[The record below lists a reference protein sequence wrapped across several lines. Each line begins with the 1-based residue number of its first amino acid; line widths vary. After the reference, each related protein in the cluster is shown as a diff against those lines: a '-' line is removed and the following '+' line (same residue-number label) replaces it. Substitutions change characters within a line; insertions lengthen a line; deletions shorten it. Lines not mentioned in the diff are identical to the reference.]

1 MTDFQ
6 KGYKQAIDTFEL
18 SLNASI
24 QRNNGARTAKEV
36 LAVYNDMI
44 LFLNNEST
52 RMNDVEMSDDTPI
65 SAPANNPIPH
75 LEHELGKAEKKLK
88 IIELL
93 GGL

>member
-44 LFLNNEST
+44 LFLNNELM
-52 RMNDVEMSDDTPI
+52 RMNDVEFDSTPVETCQTTE
-65 SAPANNPIPH
+65 PIH
-75 LEHELGKAEKKLK
+75 SGLSELDKSRVKLK